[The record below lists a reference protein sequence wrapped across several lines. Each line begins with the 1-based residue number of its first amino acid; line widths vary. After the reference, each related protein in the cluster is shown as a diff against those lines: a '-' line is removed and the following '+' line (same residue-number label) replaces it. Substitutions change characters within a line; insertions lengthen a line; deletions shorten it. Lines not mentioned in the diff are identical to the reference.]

1 MANYRK
7 VMMPDAK
14 VKMPEVVGRWGGGGG
29 RDLSR
34 GFVVL

>member
-14 VKMPEVVGRWGGGGG
+14 VKMPEVVGRGAGGGGICPEA
-29 RDLSR
+29 L
-34 GFVVL
+34 